1 MAEPIL
7 ALTALAL
14 ITIALIGQG
23 IEMRKIRI
31 RTYGEDGV
39 GHPNIFLDKKNVKW
53 YILIAAGLGL
63 AFLPSM
69 FSYNLPLRQFLLH

>member
-1 MAEPIL
+1 MPEPIL

-14 ITIALIGQG
+14 ITIALIGQA

-39 GHPNIFLDKKNVKW
+39 GHPNIFLDIKNVKW
-53 YILIAAGLGL
+53 YILIAAGLVL
-63 AFLPSM
+63 AFSAQ
-69 FSYNLPLRQFLLH
+69 YV

>member
-53 YILIAAGLGL
+53 YILIGIGMGL
-63 AFLPSM
+63 A
-69 FSYNLPLRQFLLH
+69 YTAQFV

>member
-1 MAEPIL
+1 MPEPIL

-53 YILIAAGLGL
+53 YILIGIGMGL
-63 AFLPSM
+63 AYTAQLV
-69 FSYNLPLRQFLLH
+69 

>member
-53 YILIAAGLGL
+53 YILIAIGMGL
-63 AFLPSM
+63 AYTAQLV
-69 FSYNLPLRQFLLH
+69 

>member
-1 MAEPIL
+1 MPQAVL
-7 ALTALAL
+7 AIAGLIA

-31 RTYGEDGV
+31 RTYGEGEV

-53 YILIAAGLGL
+53 YILIAIGFGL
-63 AFLPSM
+63 AYSAQLT
-69 FSYNLPLRQFLLH
+69 

>member
-1 MAEPIL
+1 MPQAIL
-7 ALTALAL
+7 AIAGLIA

-31 RTYGEDGV
+31 RTYGEGGV

-53 YILIAAGLGL
+53 YGLIVVGFGL
-63 AFLPSM
+63 A
-69 FSYNLPLRQFLLH
+69 YAAQFL

>member
-23 IEMRKIRI
+23 LEMRKIRI

-39 GHPNIFLDKKNVKW
+39 GHPNIFLDKK
-53 YILIAAGLGL
+53 
-63 AFLPSM
+63 
-69 FSYNLPLRQFLLH
+69 

>member
-1 MAEPIL
+1 MPQATL
-7 ALTALAL
+7 AIAGLIA

-31 RTYGEDGV
+31 KTYGEDGV

-53 YILIAAGLGL
+53 YILIAIGFVL
-63 AFLPSM
+63 AYSAQLT
-69 FSYNLPLRQFLLH
+69 

>member
-1 MAEPIL
+1 MPQAIL
-7 ALTALAL
+7 AIAGLIV

-31 RTYGEDGV
+31 RTYGESGV

-53 YILIAAGLGL
+53 YILIAIGFAL
-63 AFLPSM
+63 AYSA
-69 FSYNLPLRQFLLH
+69 QFT

>member
-31 RTYGEDGV
+31 RTYVRME
-39 GHPNIFLDKKNVKW
+39 LDIQTYSWTKK
-53 YILIAAGLGL
+53 
-63 AFLPSM
+63 M
-69 FSYNLPLRQFLLH
+69 